1 MFSTLG
7 EREGEKALLEFR
19 RTQWKKELG
28 TYDTQ
33 NIFLI
38 NLLHSRY

>member
-19 RTQWKKELG
+19 KTQWKKELG
-28 TYDTQ
+28 TFTDFFY
-33 NIFLI
+33 
-38 NLLHSRY
+38 